1 MKLNQIKKEND
12 IKKEK
17 KEKKEEMNM
26 NINYES
32 SDKMI
37 VNENNIIENK
47 TIYNLD
53 EQLNNIIDKE
63 KKNSNDLDNSLY
75 KQ

>member
-1 MKLNQIKKEND
+1 
-12 IKKEK
+12 
-17 KEKKEEMNM
+17 M

-63 KKNSNDLDNSLY
+63 KK
-75 KQ
+75 KFRKIKTKTKK